1 VASDGDDT
9 QDLSDATHEPRECMA
24 CRGTGRVISNL
35 GGSPS
40 TVECPWCG
48 GGGLRPAEAD
58 AQAHWGEQGADGSPE
73 GDESS
78 AQAGEPT
85 GSASG

>member
-1 VASDGDDT
+1 
-9 QDLSDATHEPRECMA
+9 MA

-58 AQAHWGEQGADGSPE
+58 AQAHWGDRVGEQDQAPDADATAAEDLSGS
-73 GDESS
+73 
-78 AQAGEPT
+78 
-85 GSASG
+85 SG

>member
-1 VASDGDDT
+1 
-9 QDLSDATHEPRECMA
+9 MA

-48 GGGLRPAEAD
+48 GGGLRPAEGD
-58 AQAHWGEQGADGSPE
+58 AQAHWGERAAEEPAG
-73 GDESS
+73 GDES
-78 AQAGEPT
+78 AAPVAEQPGTVAD
-85 GSASG
+85 